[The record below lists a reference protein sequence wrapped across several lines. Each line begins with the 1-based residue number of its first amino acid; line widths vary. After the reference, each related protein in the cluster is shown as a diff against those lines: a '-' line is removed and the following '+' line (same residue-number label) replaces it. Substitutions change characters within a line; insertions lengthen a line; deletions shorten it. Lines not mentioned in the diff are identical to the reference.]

1 MIPVY
6 QPTLGEKE
14 KQNVMECL
22 DSTWISSKG
31 RFVRAFESEF
41 AAYIGTKYGTAV
53 NNGTVALHL
62 ALLALGIGKGDEVIV
77 PSLTYV
83 ASVNTIHYTG
93 ATPVFADSLLSTW
106 QVDPDDIERKI
117 TRQTRAILLV
127 HLYGYP
133 CDMDRIMEIAKKH
146 NIFVIEDCAE
156 AIGSEYKGKKV
167 GTFGDIAC
175 FSFFGNKTITTGEG
189 GMVLT
194 NDATLY
200 ERSCRLK
207 DQGTAKDREYWHDI
221 IGYNYRMTN
230 ICAAIGLGQLER
242 AEEFIEKKIAIAEY
256 YSKRLEK
263 APVVCHKNADPT
275 NIRHTYWMF
284 SILAR
289 DAEER
294 AALRSHMKEDGI
306 ETRPTFY
313 PAHTLPMYSEK
324 YQKLPTAESIGW
336 RGINL
341 PSWPM
346 LTQEQLDTVCDSIL
360 SFYDGRS

>member
-31 RFVRAFESEF
+31 KFVKEFERDFSAF
-41 AAYIGTKYGTAV
+41 IGTKYGTAV

-77 PSLTYV
+77 PALTYV
-83 ASVNTIHYTG
+83 ASVNTIRYTG
-93 ATPVFADSLLSTW
+93 ATPVFVDSLADTW

-117 TRQTRAILLV
+117 TKNTRAIIPV

-133 CDMDRIMEIAKKH
+133 CDMDRIMEIARKH
-146 NIFVIEDCAE
+146 DLFVIEDCAE
-156 AIGSEYKGKKV
+156 AIGSEYKGRKV

-230 ICAAIGLGQLER
+230 ICAAIGAAQLER
-242 AEEFIEKKIAIAEY
+242 VEEFIGKKIELAEY
-256 YSKRLEK
+256 YMDRL
-263 APVVCHKNADPT
+263 ADVPVVCHKNLDKE

-284 SILAR
+284 SILAK

-294 AALRSHMKEDGI
+294 TALRNHMKEDGI

-324 YQKLPTAESIGW
+324 YQKLPVAESLGW

-346 LTQEQLDTVCDSIL
+346 LTREQLDTICDSIIA
-360 SFYDGRS
+360 FYK

>member
-31 RFVRAFESEF
+31 KFVKEFERDFS
-41 AAYIGTKYGTAV
+41 AYIGTKYGTAV

-77 PSLTYV
+77 PALTYV
-83 ASVNTIHYTG
+83 ASVNTIRYTG
-93 ATPVFADSLLSTW
+93 ATPVFADSLADTW
-106 QVDPDDIERKI
+106 QVDPDDIKRKI
-117 TRQTRAILLV
+117 TKNTRAIIPV

-133 CDMDRIMEIAKKH
+133 CDMDRIMEIARKH
-146 NIFVIEDCAE
+146 DLFVIEDCAE
-156 AIGSEYKGKKV
+156 AIGSEYKGRKV

-230 ICAAIGLGQLER
+230 ICAAIGAAQLER
-242 AEEFIEKKIAIAEY
+242 VEEFIGKKIELAEY
-256 YSKRLEK
+256 YMDRL
-263 APVVCHKNADPT
+263 ADTPVVCHKNLDKE

-284 SILAR
+284 SILAK

-294 AALRSHMKEDGI
+294 TALRNHMKEDGI

-324 YQKLPTAESIGW
+324 YQKLPVAESLGW

-346 LTQEQLDTVCDSIL
+346 LTREQLDTICDSIIA
-360 SFYDGRS
+360 FYK

>member
-14 KQNVMECL
+14 KQNVIECL

-31 RFVRAFESEF
+31 RFVKEFEHAFAS
-41 AAYIGTKYGTAV
+41 YIGTKYGTAV
-53 NNGTVALHL
+53 NNGTTALHL
-62 ALLALGIGKGDEVIV
+62 ALLALGIGRGDEVIV
-77 PSLTYV
+77 PALTYV

-93 ATPVFADSLLSTW
+93 ATPVFCDSRMDTW
-106 QVDPDDIERKI
+106 QMDPEDIEHRI
-117 TRQTRAILLV
+117 TERTRAIIVV

-133 CDMDRIMEIAKKH
+133 CDMDPIMEIAKKY
-146 NIFVIEDCAE
+146 NLFVIEDCAE
-156 AIGSEYKGKKV
+156 AIGTEYKGKKV

-194 NDATLY
+194 DDETLY
-200 ERSCRLK
+200 ERSSRLK

-242 AEEFIEKKIAIAEY
+242 CEEFIEKKRKVAAY
-256 YSKRLEK
+256 YNEK
-263 APVVCHKNADPT
+263 LKDTPLVLHNGVPGADV
-275 NIRHTYWMF
+275 RHTYWMY
-284 SILAR
+284 SVMAV
-289 DAEER
+289 DAQDR
-294 AALRSHMKEDGI
+294 VALRDKMKAEGI

-324 YQKLPTAESIGW
+324 YQKLAVAENIGW

-346 LTQEQLDTVCDSIL
+346 LSEEQLETICNSIL
-360 SFYDGRS
+360 EYYGK